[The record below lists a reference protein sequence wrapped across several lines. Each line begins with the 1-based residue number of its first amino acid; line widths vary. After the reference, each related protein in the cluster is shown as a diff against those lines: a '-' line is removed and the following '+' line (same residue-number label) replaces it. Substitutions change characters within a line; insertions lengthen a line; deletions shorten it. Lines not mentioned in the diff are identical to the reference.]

1 MVTTTSHGNLQ
12 QPARQQPTTTSR
24 IGLIV
29 AASMAAGLLTAA
41 VLVALPFV
49 PADEN
54 TLTGAVLLGFAV
66 GWALLAV
73 LSVRF
78 SDQPQRWAA
87 APAAFMA
94 VLGVASLS
102 GSAPVHA
109 VLGWVWPPVL
119 LGLVVWM
126 FLHVRGKLRSRIA
139 RWLLY
144 PVLAV

>member
-1 MVTTTSHGNLQ
+1 
-12 QPARQQPTTTSR
+12 
-24 IGLIV
+24 
-29 AASMAAGLLTAA
+29 MAAGLLTAA

-49 PADEN
+49 PAEEN
-54 TLTGAVLLGFAV
+54 TLTGAVLFGFAV

-102 GSAPVHA
+102 GSAPVHGPTPA
-109 VLGWVWPPVL
+109 SRVPATLSEPPGCDATEVDDHEPL
-119 LGLVVWM
+119 LTVV
-126 FLHVRGKLRSRIA
+126 FSGGVACGGRGERLSA
-139 RWLLY
+139 WSS
-144 PVLAV
+144 